1 MMNKPD
7 RRQSVRIMLMLKS
20 NPIFGSSSEQ
30 AAMRVGGLASS
41 AGRRMREMVKK
52 GLAKAYRPPVEYIP
66 TKKLLNMDD
75 KKIAKLKLSKK

>member
-7 RRQSVRIMLMLKS
+7 RRQSTRIMLMLKK
-20 NPIFGSSSEQ
+20 NPIWGTNERT

-52 GLAKAYRPPVEYIP
+52 GLVETCRYRVEYIP

-75 KKIAKLKLSKK
+75 KKIAKLKLS